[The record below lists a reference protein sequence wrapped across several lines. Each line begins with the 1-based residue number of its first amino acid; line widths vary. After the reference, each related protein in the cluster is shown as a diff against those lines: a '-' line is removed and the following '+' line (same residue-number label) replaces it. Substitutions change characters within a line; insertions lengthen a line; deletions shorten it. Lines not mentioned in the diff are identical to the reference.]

1 MADNPVPAGNEI
13 QRPDETEKE
22 QPNPLVEQYI
32 RSQDARSTGDRPTV
46 GFTPQDG
53 AGIALDKGF
62 DARLGY
68 DRIAVGNTG
77 LGQRIDNITNL
88 LAAGERASGNLRDVN
103 QYYGK
108 AQNMADALF
117 VEASTNVMQRR
128 EDYAKVLTAKTPQE
142 ALSLVQDSVN
152 KQGQALVA
160 ERQQTTDQ
168 RRAQELDKL
177 IIMAQERAQTLE
189 RMKTV
194 SNPQELNRLLMYDA
208 LSAQR
213 IDLKKGILNEKD
225 SAEARKMT
233 EAELNLHTVQRAPGF
248 TRANYGMLMMRMGQF
263 DPSRPDNVALRALQ
277 DAASVDPEMV
287 PNPNHPDPMRRMGDP
302 NFMRAA
308 ADISGLR
315 PDDPKLQQALAPIF
329 NRTDANRVPQPIYRP
344 EDNGGAP
351 LMDGS
356 GNVRYS
362 QADGVQPPQPGLEG
376 TRDQTVVSDQT
387 RQGVTALVNN
397 MTPFE
402 RVQEL
407 GKRVPTEGLTADIRN
422 GYASAIGDSD
432 KGTSPRV
439 AELQQR
445 MAQFE
450 QKAQTLA
457 QQIEAIKANPGADI
471 TALVAQGKQSLDTK
485 TPAQKQEFV
494 TLMQG
499 LSKAQ
504 SKEER
509 DAVLGKMNAIC
520 PEFVKVTQLLEA
532 KLKPATDQLEAL
544 QKEAAPTQNALIGEM
559 NQSSSTRM
567 EYAEKLI
574 AGGKPEDVA
583 AAKQLL
589 IESVA
594 KAMPEQK
601 EAFKQYAM
609 RLGLTEQELAQGLG
623 KVEVATPG
631 QTTVQPPVEATSA
644 TSKLIDEN
652 RKAFDA
658 APDKAAALQQMDAQF
673 KKAITDA
680 DKDFADAE
688 AKFKAAQAKHTEL
701 SAAVPQ
707 ADKDKFAKMNA
718 ATTPDAEKI
727 ALGNEL
733 STKYANIAQL
743 ESEMTKIQA
752 SALDLSLNKFAA
764 RFDYSRANS
773 VSGNDAA
780 AKPLMEDALRTLGKD
795 VGPEIVTEVLKD
807 KEVQDLSTKLGID
820 AAALA
825 KQAAES
831 VAATDGAAAGG
842 KDPQELIDLATK
854 RMKDGDTAG
863 AKQAYEEA
871 IRNVD
876 ARVNTETNNAKI
888 KSYQDALESG
898 TMDGKQLT
906 VEDRVLLHQQI
917 ALGIQDSMGPYSI
930 RRNYGLFLASNNQNA
945 AAEPIFKDAVKYAD
959 AVPVDLM
966 QREAKLISSDTSL
979 VQTAFE
985 QATGERRNN
994 LEQAGAGL
1002 SKISDALT
1010 GRTDDPNAGSAADRS
1025 WVNTPITARKELA
1038 SFYVRLVQDRDEKG
1052 APMVNPDGSPKY
1064 VPDASK
1070 VFKPQ
1075 EAMTAIDEAKAL
1087 HKKIHG
1093 TDLDADPARDPGLAE
1108 LAKAVYDNSPAEL
1121 QRKYANVSRF
1131 WHEAVAVVPSSMVGT
1146 ATALL
1151 TAAAMSKIP
1160 GVKALGPLA
1169 KTAAIWTPALAAG
1182 TLSAA
1187 GTRQVVMHQFGRTDE
1202 TWGKSLA
1209 LGAGATVGGVL
1220 LFKAPQMLHR
1230 NVQGEQ
1236 VTALFAKNGI
1246 VDDAVATSLFNKGLD
1261 AGKRVGSLS
1270 ESLSAPVGSKLYM
1283 TGAQKV
1289 AAAERVLVAAKAEG
1303 AALKVASN
1311 VAPMSE
1317 SLAANGLKISDDV
1330 AMKLHEAGITVTKA
1344 EGSFSTVAFNSVD
1357 DLRNVLPKLA
1367 EANPSMFGVKKA
1379 ADAAKKV
1386 DDLLAPFAKEVGTAP
1401 LKDVFARAAATG
1413 GDDFAKLNVLK
1424 QLVPEAA
1431 EAGRFTA
1438 ARQLISERKFM
1449 AALGETGKAST
1460 TAVVDGFKGTVGG
1473 IREFGT
1479 APFRAIENQTAA
1491 GIGRQRFLMGSLGG
1505 AGYYAGNN
1513 YPAAWNEIASGA
1525 VDPSTGKPYEFSFSN
1540 AIVRPAWKSGLDN
1553 IFTSSLLVGGA
1564 FAKPGLSAVGTAP
1577 WANSGASFGS
1587 KAWGV
1592 TKGVGGVFTGHTPM
1606 YVGTRFGE
1614 LGTTLAA
1621 NFTMGQWGMAV
1632 NSEYATA
1639 GSQYTDALN
1648 ATKNPIVDGITPA
1661 NARKAAP
1668 KVEQPAAAV
1677 VPPEKKEK
1685 KPDVPIA
1692 NPGPENPDLT
1702 GGVK

>member
-13 QRPDETEKE
+13 QRPDETDKE

-32 RSQDARSTGDRPTV
+32 RSQDARTTGDRQTV

-68 DRIAVGNTG
+68 DRIAVGATP

-225 SAEARKMT
+225 PAEARKMT

-263 DPSRPDNVALRALQ
+263 DPTRPDNVALRALQ

-287 PNPNHPDPMRRMGDP
+287 PNPKHPDPMRRMGDP

-351 LMDGS
+351 LMDGK

-362 QADGVQPPQPGLEG
+362 QTDGVQPPQPGLEG
-376 TRDQTVVSDQT
+376 TRDQTVISDQT

-397 MTPFE
+397 LTPFE

-471 TALVAQGKQSLDTK
+471 TALVAQGKQSLDAK

-544 QKEAAPTQNALIGEM
+544 QKEAAPIQNALIGEM

-631 QTTVQPPVEATSA
+631 KPTVQPPADASA
-644 TSKLIDEN
+644 TSKLIEEN

-658 APDKAAALQQMDAQF
+658 APDKAAALKQMDAQF

-680 DKDFADAE
+680 DKDFTDAE
-688 AKFKAAQAKHTEL
+688 AKFKAAQTKHTEL

-718 ATTPDAEKI
+718 ATTPEAEKV

-733 STKYANIAQL
+733 ATKYANIVQL
-743 ESEMTKIQA
+743 EAEMTQIQA

-773 VSGNDAA
+773 LSGNDAA

-807 KEVQDLSTKLGID
+807 KEVQDLSTKLGVD

-831 VAATDGAAAGG
+831 VTATDGAAARG

-871 IRNVD
+871 IKNVD
-876 ARVNTETNNAKI
+876 ARVNTEANNAKI

-945 AAEPIFKDAVKYAD
+945 AAEPVFKDAVKYAD

-966 QREAKLISSDTSL
+966 QREAKLIAADTSV

-1038 SFYVRLVQDRDEKG
+1038 SFYVRLLPERDENGK
-1052 APMVNPDGSPKY
+1052 PMVNPDGSPRY
-1064 VPDASK
+1064 LADPGK

-1131 WHEAVAVVPSSMVGT
+1131 WHESVAMVPSSVIGT

-1151 TAAAMSKIP
+1151 TAAAMAKIP
-1160 GVKALGPLA
+1160 GVRALGPLA
-1169 KTAAIWTPALAAG
+1169 RTAAIWTPALAAG
-1182 TLSAA
+1182 TLTAA

-1202 TWGKSLA
+1202 SWGKSLA
-1209 LGAGATVGGVL
+1209 LGGGATVGGVL
-1220 LFKAPQMLHR
+1220 LFKAPQIMHR
-1230 NVQGEQ
+1230 NVQAEN
-1236 VTALFAKNGI
+1236 VTALLAKNG
-1246 VDDAVATSLFNKGLD
+1246 VGDDLLATQLFNKGLSS
-1261 AGKRVGSLS
+1261 GKQVTSLS
-1270 ESLSAPVGSKLYM
+1270 EALVGM
-1283 TGAQKV
+1283 TGPQR
-1289 AAAERVLVAAKAEG
+1289 AAAAQRVLEFAKTEAAAVK
-1303 AALKVASN
+1303 LVSN
-1311 VAPMSE
+1311 GVPMAE
-1317 SLAANGLKISDDV
+1317 SLATTGLKVSDDV
-1330 AMKLHEAGITVTKA
+1330 AAHLQTAGIAVNKV
-1344 EGSFSTVAFNSVD
+1344 EGVSSVALNTVD
-1357 DLRNVLPKLA
+1357 DLYTVLPKLA
-1367 EANPSMFGVKKA
+1367 ESNPALFNAKNA
-1379 ADAAKKV
+1379 AEAGKKV
-1386 DDLLAPFAKEVGTAP
+1386 EEMLRPFGLDKGKS
-1401 LKDVFARAAATG
+1401 LKDVMTAASNAG
-1413 GDDFAKLNVLK
+1413 LKDVDKLNVLR
-1424 QLVPEAA
+1424 QLVPDLA
-1431 EAGRFTA
+1431 EAGQVGRFTA
-1438 ARQLISERKFM
+1438 ARQAIAERKFM
-1449 AALGETGKAST
+1449 AALAETGKGT
-1460 TAVVDGFKGTVGG
+1460 VKLGVDGVKGTFNGV
-1473 IREFGT
+1473 REFGT
-1479 APFRAIENQTAA
+1479 APFRAFENQTAA
-1491 GIGRQRFLMGSLGG
+1491 GIGRQRFLSGSLGG

-1513 YPAAWNEIASGA
+1513 YPAAWNEIASGN

-1540 AIVRPAWKSGLDN
+1540 AIVRPAWKSNFDN
-1553 IFTSSLLVGGA
+1553 IFTSSLLVGGFMA
-1564 FAKPGLSAVGTAP
+1564 QPGYSVVAQAP
-1577 WANSGASFGS
+1577 WANSGRVMGTVKGGFGLLTGS
-1587 KAWGV
+1587 TPLYWGA
-1592 TKGVGGVFTGHTPM
+1592 KG
-1606 YVGTRFGE
+1606 GE
-1614 LGTTLAA
+1614 LGTTLAS
-1621 NFTMGQWGMAV
+1621 NFVLGQWGMAV

-1639 GSQYTDALN
+1639 GTQYTDALN
-1648 ATKNPIVDGITPA
+1648 AINKPIVDGITPA

-1668 KVEQPAAAV
+1668 PKVEQPAAV

-1685 KPDVPIA
+1685 KPDVPNA